1 MSRIVKPTFAAAL
14 AMAFWHTALCHR
26 AWPAPDDIEPAPAA
40 AAAENEQRVFIGEAN
55 FDQWVFQGRGNADSA
70 RQRIQS
76 ALKLQVDELHRI
88 CDLSEEQKKKL
99 ALAAQ
104 GDTKR
109 FFDEIEV
116 VREKFRAV
124 QNDANGFNAIWQD
137 IQPLQRKMSG
147 GLFDR
152 SSFFA
157 KTLRTTLTAEQAARY
172 DAHQEERRQYR
183 YRAMVEVGI
192 TALENTVPLKHG
204 QHSALVKM
212 LLEKT
217 EPPGAFGQYDN
228 YVIMHRLATLPEQE
242 IKALL
247 DERQYELLERQI
259 DQYRNILP
267 VLRQNGILVE

>member
-1 MSRIVKPTFAAAL
+1 MSRIAKQAFAVFLAL
-14 AMAFWHTALCHR
+14 ALWHTALCQK
-26 AWPAPDDIEPAPAA
+26 ALPAPDDVEPPPAA
-40 AAAENEQRVFIGEAN
+40 ANENEQRVFIAEAN
-55 FDQWVFQGRGNADSA
+55 FEQWVFQGRGNADAA
-70 RQRIQS
+70 RQRLQS

-88 CDLSEEQKKKL
+88 CDLTAEQKQKL
-99 ALAAQ
+99 ALSAE

-109 FFDEIEV
+109 FFDEVEM
-116 VREKFRAV
+116 VREQFRAV
-124 QNDANGFNAIWQD
+124 QNDPNGFNQIWQD
-137 IQPLQRKMSG
+137 IQPLQRKLSG

-152 SSFFA
+152 GSFFA
-157 KTLRTTLTAEQAARY
+157 KTLRTTLTSEQAAKY

-192 TALENTVPLKHG
+192 TALENAVPLRHE

-212 LLEKT
+212 LLERS
-217 EPPGAFGQYDN
+217 EPPEAFGQHDN

-247 DERQYELLERQI
+247 NERQYELFERQI

-267 VLRQNGILVE
+267 VLRQNGILIE